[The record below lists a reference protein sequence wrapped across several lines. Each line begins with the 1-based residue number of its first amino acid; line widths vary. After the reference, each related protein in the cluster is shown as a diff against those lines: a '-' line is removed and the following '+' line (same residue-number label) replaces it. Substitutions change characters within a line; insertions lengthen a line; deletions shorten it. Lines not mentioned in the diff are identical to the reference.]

1 MFCMA
6 FTFAQTNHSLDSI
19 TFHLKHPL
27 LEIKSDKII
36 TTNVQDEKFIF
47 HKNNFLSAKNNHY
60 NLLLNKQENIFDKSK
75 IFNPNNAHN
84 IVSAL
89 VLGMLNY
96 GTTSFD

>member
-1 MFCMA
+1 MA

-27 LEIKSDKII
+27 LEIKI
-36 TTNVQDEKFIF
+36 TQLNTKNFHTEKFTF
-47 HKNNFLSAKNNHY
+47 NTNTNFSTKNEHY
-60 NLLLNKQENIFDKSK
+60 NMLENKYENTFDKTK